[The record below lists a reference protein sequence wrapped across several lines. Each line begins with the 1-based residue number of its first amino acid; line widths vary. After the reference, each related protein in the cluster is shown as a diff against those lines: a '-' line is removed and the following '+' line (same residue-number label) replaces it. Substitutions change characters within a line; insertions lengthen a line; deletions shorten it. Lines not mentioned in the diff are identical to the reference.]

1 MGHHRQRAPVNS
13 KKLTKH
19 LYTMGKKLSFKGE
32 PHETYIAPPLCN
44 MSFLKCH
51 FFITYLPSEQVYL
64 KCQLWNYCLSCHRLF
79 LPSNNMLKKA
89 SGSNSKITVKHK
101 KV

>member
-1 MGHHRQRAPVNS
+1 MHLVSTSSTKSSNKF
-13 KKLTKH
+13 KKAHKH
-19 LYTMGKKLSFKGE
+19 LYTMGKKLCFKGE

-51 FFITYLPSEQVYL
+51 FSITYLPSEQVYL

-79 LPSNNMLKKA
+79 LPSNNMFKRHLEVIPKLL
-89 SGSNSKITVKHK
+89 
-101 KV
+101 